1 MRRLYGVLVTLFS
14 LILMLGVA
22 PAPLADVGANS
33 NPSAPSAM
41 TMSEETHEHHHK
53 SGVPTGTQVIWCGL
67 WNGSNFNFTDECSEI
82 GSNDEPHE
90 AQHMQ
95 QASTQTDKTSST
107 SAPNEETSS
116 TATMNH
122 TTTVKASASAS
133 ATVSHSSTDMDNDGD
148 TDTTSSQPQSSTPS
162 SMSESSQQP
171 VMSAEPST
179 ASSNSTQPSSS
190 SNNATNSCTSNC
202 ENGTQTV
209 PTGTAIIWCGLWE
222 GSNFNVSGDCSHIGD
237 DQATVT
243 LPAADPPN
251 QNSNNSSST
260 PSTSNTSSTPAAN
273 AMTVASDPPAST
285 SGGTY
290 AALGDSVAAGLG
302 LPLPANAD
310 ASTTACGRSSQGYPN
325 LVTSSMNLSLLNVS
339 CSSTTMGDLLTSENV
354 GGVEQSPQLD
364 QAFAHGTPK
373 VISITSGAN
382 DIEWSFFLKQC
393 YVTNCADMT
402 NTVAVN
408 GLLVALQAKM
418 LATLSSIQARSH
430 GTPPR
435 TVVTGYYQPV
445 STACVQQSNGQ
456 LTSAE
461 VQWIQGAT
469 NALNQTLKQTT
480 QQFSFARFA
489 PVSFAGHDACSSNP
503 WVQMINA
510 PAPFHPTAQGQQVI
524 ARDVEAAMNQ

>member
-33 NPSAPSAM
+33 EPSAPS
-41 TMSEETHEHHHK
+41 TMSKASESSEHHHT

-67 WNGSNFNFTDECSEI
+67 WNGSNFNFTDACAEI
-82 GSNDEPHE
+82 GSNDTPKT

-95 QASTQTDKTSST
+95 QVSTQSSK
-107 SAPNEETSS
+107 SS
-116 TATMNH
+116 TASAPKEQTSSAATTNH

-133 ATVSHSSTDMDNDGD
+133 ATVSRSATDTDNDSD
-148 TDTTSSQPQSSTPS
+148 TDTTSSSQTQSSPPS
-162 SMSESSQQP
+162 SSSSTTQP

-179 ASSNSTQPSSS
+179 ASSTSQPSTATNS
-190 SNNATNSCTSNC
+190 SNSSCTSNC

-209 PTGTAIIWCGLWE
+209 PTGTAIIWCGLWQ
-222 GSNFNVSGDCSHIGD
+222 GSNFNVSGDCANIGD

-243 LPAADPPN
+243 VPAADPPS
-251 QNSNNSSST
+251 QST
-260 PSTSNTSSTPAAN
+260 QGNTTPATSSLPASN
-273 AMTVASDPPAST
+273 AMTVSSDPPAST

-302 LPLPANAD
+302 LPLPTNAD
-310 ASTTACGRSSQGYPN
+310 ASTTACGRSTQGYPN
-325 LVTSSMNLSLLNVS
+325 LVASSMNLSLLNAS

-393 YVTNCADMT
+393 YVSNCADMT

-418 LATLSSIQARSH
+418 LATLSSIQVRSH

-435 TVVTGYYQPV
+435 TVITGYYQPI
-445 STACVQQSNGQ
+445 SSACVQQSNGQ
-456 LTSAE
+456 LTNAE

-469 NALNQTLKQTT
+469 NALNQTLQQTA
-480 QQFSFARFA
+480 QQFSFARFT

-503 WVQMINA
+503 WVQMLTA
-510 PAPFHPTAQGQQVI
+510 PAPFHPNAQGQQVI